1 MALKRDTK
9 SHPRMFEWKT
19 VRVGGRGQC
28 VDYTGVDLDGALSS
42 VDLGSSS
49 KYSNEIFENRSG
61 GGFHVNCFCT

>member
-1 MALKRDTK
+1 M
-9 SHPRMFEWKT
+9 
-19 VRVGGRGQC
+19 RVGGRGQC